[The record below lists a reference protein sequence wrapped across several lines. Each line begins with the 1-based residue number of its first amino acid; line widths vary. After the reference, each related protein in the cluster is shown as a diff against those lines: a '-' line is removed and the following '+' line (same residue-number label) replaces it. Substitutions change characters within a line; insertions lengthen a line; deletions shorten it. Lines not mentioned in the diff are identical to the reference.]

1 MDDREQQE
9 AALEAARKR
18 LTEEQ
23 RQQHDRYCDHL
34 KEKGIYTPKTA
45 IEAAHIY
52 ETEKG
57 VHKGSELGALTARAE
72 ITANEERNRTQADAD
87 QQKRYLAAKA
97 EEQKAALAQQI
108 EKQQRQ
114 EQEKQAREQKEREAK
129 ELAARE
135 AAKREPVPGAMQ
147 RFNALLEESKAQRE
161 AQTHAANIERAGQ
174 FADNR
179 PNYARHDALK
189 NPQEPSVAKGSSPL
203 EKGAESQTPR
213 DEGRDAKAEQL
224 MRAFKK
230 PSLQADVAKSRSP
243 LGKDA
248 ESPTPRGEV
257 PDAKAEQLMRAF
269 KNPSRQADVAK
280 GSSLLEKDVESPTPR
295 GEVSDAKAE
304 RLMRVFNNPS
314 RDRDFDPTHDPSN
327 SRNFS
332 NGRGGR
338 GGR

>member
-1 MDDREQQE
+1 M
-9 AALEAARKR
+9 
-18 LTEEQ
+18 TEEQ

-45 IEAAHIY
+45 TEAARIY
-52 ETEKG
+52 ETEQG
-57 VHKGSELGALTARAE
+57 VHKGSELGALAARAK
-72 ITANEERNRTQADAD
+72 IAANEERNRAQADAD

-97 EEQKAALAQQI
+97 EEQKAARAHEI

-174 FADNR
+174 LADNR

-189 NPQEPSVAKGSSPL
+189 NPQEPSVAKGSSPF
-203 EKGAESQTPR
+203 EKGAESPTPR
-213 DEGRDAKAEQL
+213 GEGQDAKAEQL
-224 MRAFKK
+224 MR
-230 PSLQADVAKSRSP
+230 V
-243 LGKDA
+243 
-248 ESPTPRGEV
+248 
-257 PDAKAEQLMRAF
+257 F

-280 GSSLLEKDVESPTPR
+280 GSSLLGKDAESQTPR

-327 SRNFS
+327 SHNFS